1 MPSPTM
7 HSGDQEVDVADDVDH
22 LARARAFHKAS
33 AWRQACDEF
42 RAAGGLRGLDIED
55 VECFAECA
63 QIAGLRDDAIAAL
76 MHSFEARAA
85 RGQVR
90 PALASAFWLW
100 EAYNLNGEFAQ
111 ANGWMARARE
121 LGPDDAGKEPGW
133 LLITTAY
140 GRIATGATDEALGLL
155 GRAREGAAE
164 VHDGDQLAFAT
175 LLTGRAL
182 VRSGRLTEGLDCLDD
197 AMLRVLAG
205 ETTPRT
211 TSLLFCAAIGTC
223 QVEARDLS
231 RVREWSAALGS
242 WLDTVPPFGGPF
254 YGNCLT
260 YRAAHLRLA
269 GHWAD
274 AITQLEEA
282 CRSLAEGAGARL
294 IGHPRYELGESHR
307 LLGNF
312 AEAEDA
318 YRAAAFAGGPTQ
330 PGLALLRLCLGDVP
344 AAAAGIRR
352 ALGESVGPSA
362 RVELLP
368 AAVTVLLAAG
378 AGEDAAAASA
388 ELGSLVDHFNS
399 DSVRAAH
406 ARALGEQALANQEW
420 PRALPELRRAAG
432 LWRSLDVPYETA
444 RCSVLLAIAYRGV
457 GDDEAADLE
466 LESAREVFMR
476 LGARPDQQVVNG
488 MLLRPGI
495 PAQHGLSP
503 REVQVLRLI
512 VQGLTNRAIGAEL
525 FLSERTV
532 QRHVSN
538 IFDKLGVTSR
548 TQAATHAIDRGII
561 TTAP

>member
-1 MPSPTM
+1 M
-7 HSGDQEVDVADDVDH
+7 HSGDQEVDVADDANH
-22 LARARAFHKAS
+22 ITRARAFHKAS
-33 AWRQACDEF
+33 AWHQACDEY
-42 RAAGGLRGLDIED
+42 RAAGGLAGLDIED

-63 QIAGLRDDAIAAL
+63 QIAGLRDDALAAL
-76 MHSFEARAA
+76 VHSFEARAA
-85 RGQVR
+85 NGQVR

-121 LGPDDAGKEPGW
+121 LGPDDPGEESGW

-140 GRIATGATDEALGLL
+140 GRIAAGAHDEALKLL
-155 GRAREGAAE
+155 ASARQGAAK
-164 VHDGDQLAFAT
+164 VHDVDQLAFAT

-182 VRSGRLTEGLDCLDD
+182 VRSGRLTEGLDWLDD

-269 GHWAD
+269 GHWAA

-294 IGHPRYELGESHR
+294 VGHPRYELGESHR

-312 AEAEDA
+312 PEAEAA

-330 PGLALLRLCLGDVP
+330 PGLALLRLSLGDVP

-352 ALGESVGPSA
+352 ALGESLGPSA

-378 AGEDAAAASA
+378 AGGEAAAAAA
-388 ELGSLVDHFNS
+388 ELGSLAEHFAS

-406 ARALGEQALANQEW
+406 ARALGEQALANHEW
-420 PRALPELRRAAG
+420 PKALPELRRAAG

-444 RCSVLLAIAYRGV
+444 RCSVLLATAYRSV
-457 GDDEAADLE
+457 GDEEAADLE
-466 LESAREVFMR
+466 LESARAVFTR
-476 LGARPDQQVVNG
+476 LGAHPDQQVVDG
-488 MLLRPGI
+488 MLLHPSV
-495 PAQHGLSP
+495 PLQHGLSP

-512 VQGLTNRAIGAEL
+512 VRGLTNRAIGAEL

-538 IFDKLGVTSR
+538 IFDKLGVNSR

-561 TTAP
+561 SIAQP